1 MAIQYADILACF
13 DDPAIPAIAL
23 APDIAAKAEKRAKR
37 RIQRNGNREPTG
49 NPPGRPKSSP
59 EQAAESKELAGPHL
73 SPPFLTKV
81 GGGELIFCGP
91 GSLRGD
97 CSGHRGAERIAH
109 GGRLARLFT
118 ISTQLD
124 FGLSIRMTTGGPA
137 SPHTSKPGKFARGA
151 ELARECLSRR
161 YSLGFKSRKIEGVAT
176 WCPEL

>member
-81 GGGELIFCGP
+81 GGWGTDI
-91 GSLRGD
+91 LR
-97 CSGHRGAERIAH
+97 ARIVA
-109 GGRLARLFT
+109 GRLFRSSGRGTNRPRRTPGTPLHHFNPTGFWIIDSHDDWRPRVASYLETR
-118 ISTQLD
+118 Q
-124 FGLSIRMTTGGPA
+124 IRTG
-137 SPHTSKPGKFARGA
+137 R
-151 ELARECLSRR
+151 
-161 YSLGFKSRKIEGVAT
+161 
-176 WCPEL
+176 